1 MKGRTRPEE
10 ITGDFFEFESAAM
23 MTDLLVE
30 AVIIAFTIGGLVGAV
45 TALALRPTPQKTD
58 AKTASPLTEPRVQD

>member
-1 MKGRTRPEE
+1 
-10 ITGDFFEFESAAM
+10 M

-45 TALALRPTPQKTD
+45 TALALRPTPQKID
-58 AKTASPLTEPRVQD
+58 AKTAGPLTEPRVQD